1 MTAGKRERRG
11 FLRQKMVWRQRMGGC
26 ESNPQTQNNE
36 NENSLEKEED
46 SHKAIMEKTLT
57 LHAGESPK
65 ESNPPKYSL
74 EKAKERKASVSK
86 ESFLQNPQS
95 KVTGRVS
102 EVQSTKHVKVSAT
115 HIIREEKSSENQGKA
130 VEQLSHA
137 QRTKLTQN

>member
-1 MTAGKRERRG
+1 
-11 FLRQKMVWRQRMGGC
+11 
-26 ESNPQTQNNE
+26 
-36 NENSLEKEED
+36 
-46 SHKAIMEKTLT
+46 MEKTLT

-65 ESNPPKYSL
+65 ESNPPKHSL

-115 HIIREEKSSENQGKA
+115 HIIREEKSSENKGKA

-137 QRTKLTQN
+137 QRTKLTPN